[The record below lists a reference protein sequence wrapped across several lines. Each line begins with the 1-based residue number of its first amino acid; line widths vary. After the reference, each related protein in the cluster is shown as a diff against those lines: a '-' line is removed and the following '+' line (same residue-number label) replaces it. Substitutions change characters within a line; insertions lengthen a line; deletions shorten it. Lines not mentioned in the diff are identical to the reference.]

1 MWYETNLDY
10 LKRELPKCERRI
22 NDKKQMIEDLQNEL
36 ELLKQQEFNLL
47 KNKVNY
53 TTFLEG
59 IMKSA
64 QKGFYML
71 KDNKDKEGNKLDRR
85 KKYNEIEIFNWF
97 KETVGK
103 VLGIEDI
110 VITGMIDYNFG
121 QGLFI
126 EFEYLNKGWRLE
138 VPLLSSMMLQ
148 KAYETYGNT
157 CFKIAL
163 VYQESEHFWTL
174 VDATFDEEE
183 LKEIMKKGIDKYCK
197 V

>member
-64 QKGFYML
+64 KEGFYML
-71 KDNKDKEGNKLDRR
+71 KENKDEEGNKLDRR
-85 KKYNEIEIFNWF
+85 RKYDKIETFKWF
-97 KETVGK
+97 KKNVEK
-103 VLGIEDI
+103 VLDVENI
-110 VITGMIDYNFG
+110 VITGMVDYNFS

-126 EFEYLNKGWRLE
+126 EFKYLDKGWRLE
-138 VPLLSSMMLQ
+138 VPCLSSMRLQ
-148 KAYETYGNT
+148 KAYETDGIN

-163 VYQESEHFWTL
+163 VY
-174 VDATFDEEE
+174 
-183 LKEIMKKGIDKYCK
+183 
-197 V
+197 

>member
-22 NDKKQMIEDLQNEL
+22 KEKKQAVEDLQNEL
-36 ELLKQQEFNLL
+36 ELLKQQEFDLL

-53 TTFLEG
+53 FIFQEG

-64 QKGFYML
+64 RKGFYML
-71 KDNKDKEGNKLDRR
+71 KENKDEKGNKLDRR
-85 KKYNEIEIFNWF
+85 RKYDKIETFKWF
-97 KETVGK
+97 KKNVEK
-103 VLGIEDI
+103 VLDIEDI
-110 VITGMIDYNFG
+110 IINGMIDYNFG

-126 EFEYLNKGWRLE
+126 EFKYLDKGWRLE
-138 VPLLSSMMLQ
+138 VPCLSSMMLQ
-148 KAYETYGNT
+148 KAYENYGIN

-163 VYQESEHFWTL
+163 VYQESDHCWTWI
-174 VDATFDEEE
+174 DATFDEEE